1 MNLEKIKRIIDVI
14 KMSISEKIFRQG
26 SPITGKLLAKSLFL
40 RRCFTS
46 FGYCKVTEFLTKRT
60 WCNLRH
66 NFLVKETL
74 QNRNGITWSQFRRIC
89 SQSTSHGMPTQDTID
104 MSMFPVSRV
113 KNFSII
119 AHIDH
124 GKSTLADRLL
134 EMTGTISKD
143 NVNKQVL
150 DKLQVER
157 ERGITVKAQ
166 TASLIFD
173 YEGETYL
180 LNLVDTPGHVDF
192 SYEVSRS
199 LAACQ
204 GVILLVDSAQGV
216 QAQTV
221 SNFFLAFDK
230 DLHIIPVLNKIDMK
244 TADPDNVSK
253 QMEKLFDVKQNE
265 ILRISAK
272 TGVGVDTVL
281 KEIIEKLPCPQG
293 EVSAP
298 LKALLFDSW
307 YDQYRGVICL
317 VAVLDGSLKKGDDV
331 MSAYTQQKYEVL
343 DIGIMHP
350 GEISTGALFAG
361 QVGFVVCGIRN
372 SKDAQIGDTFFHPH
386 APVEPLQ
393 GFKPMNSM
401 VFAGVYPV
409 DQSEHLYLRS
419 AIEKL
424 TLNDASVSVHPDSCL
439 ALGQGWRLGFL
450 GLLHM
455 DVFKQRLEQEYD
467 ASIIITAPN
476 VPYKAILKKD
486 DVEVMILNPLEL
498 PEPSQVHSYLEP
510 YVMGTIV
517 FPEECMGKML
527 SLCESRRGE
536 QQEVLYIDESRV
548 MLKYLLPL
556 NEVIV
561 DFYDDLKS
569 KSSGYASFDYEDVGY
584 RETNVVRMDILINGH
599 AVDALSCIVHK
610 DKALQSGRSICAKL
624 KDVIPRQLFEIVI
637 QASVRGKI
645 TSREII
651 KPLRKDVTAKCYGG
665 DVTRK
670 MKLLRQQK
678 EGKKKMKRIGKVD
691 IPHHAFLS
699 VLKR

>member
-1 MNLEKIKRIIDVI
+1 
-14 KMSISEKIFRQG
+14 
-26 SPITGKLLAKSLFL
+26 
-40 RRCFTS
+40 
-46 FGYCKVTEFLTKRT
+46 
-60 WCNLRH
+60 
-66 NFLVKETL
+66 
-74 QNRNGITWSQFRRIC
+74 
-89 SQSTSHGMPTQDTID
+89 
-104 MSMFPVSRV
+104 
-113 KNFSII
+113 
-119 AHIDH
+119 
-124 GKSTLADRLL
+124 
-134 EMTGTISKD
+134 
-143 NVNKQVL
+143 
-150 DKLQVER
+150 
-157 ERGITVKAQ
+157 
-166 TASLIFD
+166 
-173 YEGETYL
+173 
-180 LNLVDTPGHVDF
+180 
-192 SYEVSRS
+192 
-199 LAACQ
+199 
-204 GVILLVDSAQGV
+204 
-216 QAQTV
+216 
-221 SNFFLAFDK
+221 
-230 DLHIIPVLNKIDMK
+230 
-244 TADPDNVSK
+244 
-253 QMEKLFDVKQNE
+253 
-265 ILRISAK
+265 
-272 TGVGVDTVL
+272 
-281 KEIIEKLPCPQG
+281 
-293 EVSAP
+293 
-298 LKALLFDSW
+298 
-307 YDQYRGVICL
+307 
-317 VAVLDGSLKKGDDV
+317 

-350 GEISTGALFAG
+350 GEVSTSALFAG

-476 VPYKAILKKD
+476 VPYKAILKKN
-486 DVEVMILNPLEL
+486 DVEVEILNPLEL
-498 PEPSQVHSYLEP
+498 PGPSQVHAYLEP

-527 SLCESRRGE
+527 SLCENRRGE
-536 QQEVLYIDESRV
+536 QQEVIYIDESRV

-569 KSSGYASFDYEDVGY
+569 QSSGYASFDYEDVGY
-584 RETNVVRMDILINGH
+584 RETNVVRMDILINGY
-599 AVDALSCIVHK
+599 AVDALSCIVHG
-610 DKALQSGRSICAKL
+610 DKALQSGRSMCAKL

-645 TSREII
+645 TSRETI

-691 IPHHAFLS
+691 IPHEAFLS

>member
-1 MNLEKIKRIIDVI
+1 M
-14 KMSISEKIFRQG
+14 
-26 SPITGKLLAKSLFL
+26 
-40 RRCFTS
+40 
-46 FGYCKVTEFLTKRT
+46 
-60 WCNLRH
+60 
-66 NFLVKETL
+66 
-74 QNRNGITWSQFRRIC
+74 
-89 SQSTSHGMPTQDTID
+89 
-104 MSMFPVSRV
+104 
-113 KNFSII
+113 
-119 AHIDH
+119 
-124 GKSTLADRLL
+124 
-134 EMTGTISKD
+134 
-143 NVNKQVL
+143 
-150 DKLQVER
+150 
-157 ERGITVKAQ
+157 
-166 TASLIFD
+166 
-173 YEGETYL
+173 
-180 LNLVDTPGHVDF
+180 
-192 SYEVSRS
+192 
-199 LAACQ
+199 
-204 GVILLVDSAQGV
+204 QGV

-272 TGVGVDTVL
+272 TGVGVETVL
-281 KEIIEKLPCPQG
+281 KAVTEKLPCPQG
-293 EVSAP
+293 EMSAP
-298 LKALLFDSW
+298 LKALLFDTW

-350 GEISTGALFAG
+350 GEVSTSALFAG

-476 VPYKAILKKD
+476 VPYKAILKKN
-486 DVEVMILNPLEL
+486 DVEVEILNPLEL
-498 PEPSQVHSYLEP
+498 PGPSQVHAYLEP

-527 SLCESRRGE
+527 SLCENRRGE
-536 QQEVLYIDESRV
+536 QQEVIYIDESRV

-569 KSSGYASFDYEDVGY
+569 QSSGYASFDYEDVGY
-584 RETNVVRMDILINGH
+584 RETNVVRMDILINGY
-599 AVDALSCIVHK
+599 AVDALSCIVHG
-610 DKALQSGRSICAKL
+610 DKALQSGRSMCAKL

-645 TSREII
+645 TSRETI

-691 IPHHAFLS
+691 IPHEAFLS

>member
-1 MNLEKIKRIIDVI
+1 MQ
-14 KMSISEKIFRQG
+14 FCRQK
-26 SPITGKLLAKSLFL
+26 SATTGKFFSKSPWCLI
-40 RRCFTS
+40 RS
-46 FGYCKVTEFLTKRT
+46 MMVSGTKLGGFP
-60 WCNLRH
+60 NS
-66 NFLVKETL
+66 V
-74 QNRNGITWSQFRRIC
+74 RNGCIFPSKVLQHKLFQNGSGFIFNHQFWRTC
-89 SQSTSHGMPTQDTID
+89 TQSTRHGISRKNKID
-104 MSMFPVSRV
+104 MAEFPVSRI

-134 EMTGTISKD
+134 EVTGTISRSSD
-143 NVNKQVL
+143 NKQVL

-166 TASLIFD
+166 TASLF
-173 YEGETYL
+173 YNYKGETYL
-180 LNLVDTPGHVDF
+180 LNLIDTPGHVDF

-230 DLHIIPVLNKIDMK
+230 DLHIIPVLNKIDLK
-244 TADPDNVSK
+244 SADSDGVSK
-253 QMEKLFDVKQNE
+253 QMEKLFDVRQDQ

-272 TGVGVDTVL
+272 TGTGIDNVL
-281 KEIIEKLPCPQG
+281 ETIIEDLPCPQG
-293 EVSAP
+293 DATAP

-317 VAVLDGSLKKGDDV
+317 VAILDGSLKKGDEI
-331 MSAYTQQKYEVL
+331 MSAYTQQTYEVM
-343 DIGIMHP
+343 DVGIMYP
-350 GEISTGALFAG
+350 GEVSTGALFAG
-361 QVGFVVCGIRN
+361 QVGFVACGIRN

-386 APVEPLQ
+386 APVDHLA
-393 GFKPMNSM
+393 GFKPMRPM

-409 DQSEHLYLRS
+409 DQSEHISLRS

-467 ASIIITAPN
+467 ASVIITSPN
-476 VPYKAILKKD
+476 VPYKAILAGNEERE
-486 DVEVMILNPLEL
+486 VEVLNPLEL
-498 PEPSQVHSYLEP
+498 PDPSKAKLYKEPFVL
-510 YVMGTIV
+510 GTIV

-527 SLCESRRGE
+527 TLCESRRGE

-548 MLKYLLPL
+548 VLKYLLPL
-556 NEVIV
+556 SEVIV
-561 DFYDDLKS
+561 DFYDELKS
-569 KSSGYASFDYEDVGY
+569 QSSGYASFDYEDAGY
-584 RETNVVRMDILINGH
+584 RETNIVRMDILINGTV
-599 AVDALSCIVHK
+599 VDALSCIVHA
-610 DKALQSGRSICAKL
+610 DKAVQSGRSLCAKL
-624 KDVIPRQLFEIVI
+624 KDVIPRQLFEVVI
-637 QASVRGKI
+637 QASIRGKI
-645 TSREII
+645 TARETI
-651 KPLRKDVTAKCYGG
+651 KALRKDVTAKCYGG
-665 DVTRK
+665 DISRK
-670 MKLLRQQK
+670 MKLLQKQK
-678 EGKKKMKRIGKVD
+678 EGKKRMKTIGRVD
-691 IPHHAFLS
+691 VPHEAFLA